1 MNRLAS
7 FVEASLVSFACSL
20 PALRRARASIVP
32 QAAGVVLEVGF
43 GSGHNAPCYD
53 PAKVER
59 LIALEPSAAMR
70 RKAEKRV
77 SALALPF
84 DWIDLRAEEIPLDA
98 ASVDTVVSTFTLCTI
113 PDVGRA
119 LSGMRRVLRPGGR
132 LLFLEHGAAPDA
144 GVRRTQ
150 DRLDRVW
157 GCFAGGCHL
166 NRDPV
171 LLIRQAGFEIVEV
184 DAGYA
189 RGAPRFAAFLSSGVA
204 NA

>member
-1 MNRLAS
+1 VLLAG
-7 FVEASLVSFACSL
+7 VAA
-20 PALRRARASIVP
+20 RARQHRS
-32 QAAGVVLEVGF
+32 AGG
-43 GSGHNAPCYD
+43 GRRPRG
-53 PAKVER
+53 R
-59 LIALEPSAAMR
+59 L
-70 RKAEKRV
+70 
-77 SALALPF
+77 
-84 DWIDLRAEEIPLDA
+84 
-98 ASVDTVVSTFTLCTI
+98 
-113 PDVGRA
+113 
-119 LSGMRRVLRPGGR
+119 RVLRPGGR

-166 NRDPV
+166 SRDPL
-171 LLIRQAGFEIVEV
+171 LLIRRAGFEIVEA